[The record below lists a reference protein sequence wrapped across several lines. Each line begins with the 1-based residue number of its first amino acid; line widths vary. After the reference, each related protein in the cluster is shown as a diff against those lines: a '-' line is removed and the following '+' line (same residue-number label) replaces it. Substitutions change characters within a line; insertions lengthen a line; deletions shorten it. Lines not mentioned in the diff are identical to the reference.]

1 MWGVQESVENMKI
14 LAIDTS
20 ADETSVAITEG
31 FRVLSSTIASQIK
44 SHNVWGGIVPSIAK
58 LAHQERIDT
67 VVLEALRKVGIFT
80 PSPTSDVVPPPK
92 GGTTFAS
99 LGKLPPPDGKGGE
112 GVKTNRSNN
121 IGAVAVTY
129 GPGLSIAL
137 EVGINKAKE
146 LATAWKV
153 PLIAVNHMEGH
164 LYSPFVQNGKGNP
177 HRELQYPFLS
187 LLISGG
193 HTQII
198 LATANGKYEILGE
211 TVDDAAGEA
220 LDKAAKML
228 GLGYPGGPILER
240 LARDVKNVDRFR
252 FPRPM
257 IGEKNCMMS
266 FSGLK
271 THLYYFLKGEKRDTV
286 DLNKDLKYIASA
298 FQEAVFASVLRKFE
312 RAINQTNVKIWAV
325 GGGVSANKRLRYLL
339 RKLAHTHD
347 ATVYFPPHPYLCGDN
362 AAMIGVA
369 AYMQA
374 QRGDFVQDIEALERV
389 PRLKLLSQ

>member
-1 MWGVQESVENMKI
+1 MKI

-58 LAHQERIDT
+58 LAHVERIDGVVAET
-67 VVLEALRKVGIFT
+67 VRKAKKGRLLHAS
-80 PSPTSDVVPPPK
+80 PSK
-92 GGTTFAS
+92 QCFACDKPRRS
-99 LGKLPPPDGKGGE
+99 SQSSAKNRLLE
-112 GVKTNRSNN
+112 GVIKPQDACINA
-121 IGAVAVTY
+121 IAVTY

-164 LYSPFVQNGKGNP
+164 LYSPFVQNSKGNP

-193 HTQII
+193 HTQIV
-198 LATANGKYEILGE
+198 LAKENGKYEIIGE

-240 LARDVKNVDRFR
+240 LANDVENIDKYK

-271 THLYYFLKGEKRDTV
+271 THLYYYLKGEKGSTV
-286 DLNKDLKYIASA
+286 DMQKDLKNIASA
-298 FQEAVFASVLRKFE
+298 FQEAVFNSVIRKFE
-312 RAINQTNVKIWAV
+312 RAVNQTGVKYWTV
-325 GGGVSANKRLRYLL
+325 GGGVSINKRLRYLM
-339 RKLAHTHD
+339 RALAQKQG
-347 ATVYFPPHPYLCGDN
+347 AEVIFPPYPYLCGDN
-362 AAMIGVA
+362 AAMIGIA

-374 QRGDFVQDIEALERV
+374 QRKDFVIDIVALERI
-389 PRLKLLSQ
+389 PRLKFASQ

>member
-1 MWGVQESVENMKI
+1 MKI

-31 FRVLSSTIASQIK
+31 FRVLSSTISSQIK

-58 LAHQERIDT
+58 LAHVERIDG
-67 VVLEALRKVGIFT
+67 VVAETLRKAHVSASRQSSVVRHQPNVSDKHLFCADDGVL
-80 PSPTSDVVPPPK
+80 PRGTSQAK
-92 GGTTFAS
+92 H
-99 LGKLPPPDGKGGE
+99 
-112 GVKTNRSNN
+112 GVEDTQDINA
-121 IGAVAVTY
+121 IAVTY

-137 EVGINKAKE
+137 EVGINKAKV
-146 LATAWKV
+146 LATAWGV
-153 PLIAVNHMEGH
+153 PLLAVNHMEGH
-164 LYSPFVQNGKGNP
+164 LYSPFVQNSKGNP
-177 HRELQYPFLS
+177 QRELTYPFLS

-198 LATANGKYEILGE
+198 LASANGKYDIIGE
-211 TVDDAAGEA
+211 TVDDSAGEA

-240 LARDVKNVDRFR
+240 LANDVENIDKYK

-257 IGEKNCMMS
+257 IGEKSCMMS

-271 THLYYFLKGEKRDTV
+271 THLYYHLKGGKGVVV
-286 DLNKDLKYIASA
+286 DIQKDLKYIASA
-298 FQEAVFASVLRKFE
+298 FQEAVFNSVMRKFE
-312 RAINQTNVKIWAV
+312 RAVNQTGVKSWAV
-325 GGGVSANKRLRYLL
+325 GGGVSINKRLRFLMRSL
-339 RKLAHTHD
+339 ARKHD
-347 ATVYFPPHPYLCGDN
+347 ANVIFPPYPYLCGDN

-374 QRGDFVQDIEALERV
+374 ERGEFVQETKPL
-389 PRLKLLSQ
+389 

>member
-1 MWGVQESVENMKI
+1 MII

-58 LAHQERIDT
+58 LAHVERI
-67 VVLEALRKVGIFT
+67 
-80 PSPTSDVVPPPK
+80 
-92 GGTTFAS
+92 
-99 LGKLPPPDGKGGE
+99 E
-112 GVKTNRSNN
+112 GVVEETIRKYKKGSFDKLRMTDKNAFD
-121 IGAVAVTY
+121 IDAIAVTY

-137 EVGINKAKE
+137 EVGIRKAKE
-146 LATAWKV
+146 LATAWGV
-153 PLIAVNHMEGH
+153 PLLAVNHMEGH
-164 LYSPFVQNGKGNP
+164 LYSPFVQNSKGNP
-177 HRELQYPFLS
+177 HREVVYPFLS

-193 HTQII
+193 HTQIV
-198 LATANGKYEILGE
+198 LASANGKYQIIGE
-211 TVDDAAGEA
+211 TVDDSAGEA

-240 LARDVKNVDRFR
+240 LAQDVENIDTYK

-257 IGEKNCMMS
+257 IGEKSCMMS

-271 THLYYFLKGEKRDTV
+271 THLFYFLKGEKAQCV
-286 DLNKDLKYIASA
+286 DITTDLKYLASS
-298 FQEAVFASVLRKFE
+298 FQEAVFNSVMRKFE
-312 RAINQTNVKIWAV
+312 RAVNQTGVTHWAV
-325 GGGVSANKRLRYLL
+325 GGGVSINKRLRLL
-339 RKLAHTHD
+339 MRSLARKHGAK
-347 ATVYFPPHPYLCGDN
+347 VVFPPYPYLCGDN

-374 QRGDFVQDIEALERV
+374 QRGEFVENIEELERI
-389 PRLKLLSQ
+389 PRLKLRSQ

>member
-1 MWGVQESVENMKI
+1 MELKQHKIMKI

-58 LAHQERIDT
+58 LAHVERIEG
-67 VVLEALRKVGIFT
+67 VVAETIRKARRAGLLHAT
-80 PSPTSDVVPPPK
+80 PSKPCFACDLPLGRTQSSAQNRFLK
-92 GGTTFAS
+92 GVN
-99 LGKLPPPDGKGGE
+99 KPQDIC
-112 GVKTNRSNN
+112 
-121 IGAVAVTY
+121 IGAIAVTY

-146 LATAWKV
+146 LSAAWNV
-153 PLIAVNHMEGH
+153 PLLAVNHMEGH
-164 LYSPFVQNGKGNP
+164 LYSPFVQNSKGNP
-177 HRELQYPFLS
+177 HREVSYPFLS

-193 HTQII
+193 HTQIV
-198 LATANGKYEILGE
+198 LASANGKYEIIGE
-211 TVDDAAGEA
+211 TVDDSAGEA

-240 LARDVKNVDRFR
+240 LAHDVENIDTYK

-257 IGEKNCMMS
+257 IGEKSCMMS

-271 THLYYFLKGEKRDTV
+271 THLFYFLKGEKGQEVNVQRDT
-286 DLNKDLKYIASA
+286 KYLASS
-298 FQEAVFASVLRKFE
+298 FQEAVFNSVIRKFE
-312 RAINQTNVKIWAV
+312 RAVTQTGIKNWTV
-325 GGGVSANKRLRYLL
+325 GGGVSINKRLRFLM
-339 RKLAHTHD
+339 RALARTHG
-347 ATVYFPPHPYLCGDN
+347 AQVIFPPYPYLCGDN

-369 AYMQA
+369 AHLQA
-374 QRGDFVQDIEALERV
+374 ARGEFVENREELERV
-389 PRLKLLSQ
+389 PRLKLRSH

>member
-1 MWGVQESVENMKI
+1 MKI

-58 LAHQERIDT
+58 LAHVERIDGVIENT
-67 VVLEALRKVGIFT
+67 LRIAKSKKRI
-80 PSPTSDVVPPPK
+80 
-92 GGTTFAS
+92 AS
-99 LGKLPPPDGKGGE
+99 IHD
-112 GVKTNRSNN
+112 

-146 LATAWKV
+146 LATAWNV

-164 LYSPFVQNGKGNP
+164 LYSPFVLNSKGNP

-193 HTQII
+193 HTQIV
-198 LATANGKYEILGE
+198 LAKGNGEYGIIGE
-211 TVDDAAGEA
+211 TVDDSAGEA

-240 LARDVKNVDRFR
+240 LASDVENIDKYK

-271 THLYYFLKGEKRDTV
+271 THLYYYLKGEKVGTV
-286 DLNKDLKYIASA
+286 DMHKDLKYIASA
-298 FQEAVFASVLRKFE
+298 FQEAVFNSVMRKFE
-312 RAINQTNVKIWAV
+312 RAASQTGVKNWAV
-325 GGGVSANKRLRYLL
+325 GGGVSVNKRLRFLMRSL
-339 RKLAHTHD
+339 ARKHNAKLF
-347 ATVYFPPHPYLCGDN
+347 FPPYQYLCGDN

-369 AYMQA
+369 AHMQSR
-374 QRGDFVQDIEALERV
+374 RGDLVHDMEVLERI
-389 PRLKLLSQ
+389 PRLKFASQ